1 VNPANWNRY
10 ERELRAKMRRR
21 MTAAAIVVRDSVKAS
36 MMVRYPPASSP
47 GSPPHIRTDRL
58 RSTIA
63 YEVTEG
69 PRGIEARV
77 GTNVEYALAL
87 ELGTSRMA
95 ARPFLR
101 PALARERARIERILR
116 GTP

>member
-1 VNPANWNRY
+1 MNPANWSRY

-21 MTAAAIVVRDSVKAS
+21 MTAAAIVVRDSVKVS
-36 MMVRYPPASSP
+36 LSTSYPPASAP
-47 GSPPHIRTDRL
+47 GSPPHLRTNRL
-58 RSTIA
+58 RSSIA

-77 GTNVEYALAL
+77 GTNVQYALAL